1 MKPLKDTPIS
11 VIISLSASVIQAH
24 PNHRTADEDETT
36 EIAEDN
42 EGPLSVFILLSASVI
57 QTLANH

>member
-11 VIISLSASVIQAH
+11 VIISLSVSVVEAH
-24 PNHRTADEDETT
+24 PNHRTADEDEPT

-42 EGPLSVFILLSASVI
+42 KAPFNVSSCSAP
-57 QTLANH
+57 Q